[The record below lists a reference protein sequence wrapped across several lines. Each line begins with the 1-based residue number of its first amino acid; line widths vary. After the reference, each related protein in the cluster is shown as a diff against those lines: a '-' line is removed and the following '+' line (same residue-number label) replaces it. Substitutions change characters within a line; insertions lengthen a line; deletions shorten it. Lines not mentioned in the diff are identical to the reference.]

1 MKNDFKQIL
10 NFQTKLIRTNL
21 LPGTA
26 CNVTVTGDYT
36 KMEGPYEAT
45 LISYYADNS
54 NSTSRTINA
63 IVSTN
68 II

>member
-1 MKNDFKQIL
+1 M
-10 NFQTKLIRTNL
+10 
-21 LPGTA
+21 PGTA

-45 LISYYADNS
+45 LTSYYADNS

-63 IVSTN
+63 VVSTN
-68 II
+68 IKLLFEVLKRGDM